1 MRLLVTT
8 LSLIPSI
15 ILAAPQLDDSFKNLE
30 NKYDGK
36 IGIYTLNTDD
46 KTNIKYN
53 ESYHFPI
60 CSVFKFLLVGAIL
73 DYDMHNQGFLDKKI
87 PINQDDIGKLGYAP
101 ITAKN
106 VGKTLTISQLNYAAI
121 LSDSPASNIL
131 VRELGGLQNL
141 NKFIKKLGD
150 NDTIITADEPEIN
163 YTQPHSNI
171 NKITPKAITKD
182 IYKLAFGNILDKKHK
197 DIFIKYLQD
206 NNTGAN
212 RIAFGMPK
220 DWIIGDKTGTCG
232 QYAATND
239 VAIIWPKNQ
248 QPIALGILY
257 TNPNDKNAPSNEEII
272 QQAAKLIANDLTNT
286 YK

>member
-15 ILAAPQLDDSFKNLE
+15 ILATPQLHDSFKSLE

-36 IGIYTLNTDD
+36 IGIFTVDTDN

-53 ESYHFPI
+53 ENYHFPI
-60 CSVFKFLLVGAIL
+60 CSVFKFLLVGAVL

-87 PINQDDIGKLGYAP
+87 PITQDDIGTLGYAP

-106 VGKTLTISQLNYAAI
+106 IDKSLTISQLNYAAI
-121 LSDSPASNIL
+121 LSDNPAANIL
-131 VRELGGLQNL
+131 VREIGGLQNL

-150 NDTIITADEPEIN
+150 KDTIIIADEPKVN
-163 YTQPHSNI
+163 HTKPDSNI
-171 NKITPKAITKD
+171 NKTTPKAITKD
-182 IYKLAFGNILDKKHK
+182 IYKLAFGNVLDKKHK
-197 DIFIKYLQD
+197 DIFIKYLED

-212 RIAFGMPK
+212 RIAFSMPK

-239 VAIIWPKNQ
+239 VAIIWPKNR
-248 QPIALGILY
+248 QPIGLGILY
-257 TNPNDKNAPSNEEII
+257 TNPNYKNAPSNEEII
-272 QQAAKLIANDLTNT
+272 QQAAKLIANDLANV